1 MFQTTAFSGHKVTSV
16 KQFQVEDYEALLK
29 KRHSAL
35 RSTTRKR

>member
-29 KRHSAL
+29 
-35 RSTTRKR
+35 RKAFCAEKYH